1 MTAGVRG
8 SEHTGARRSRLLP
21 RGAGN
26 ATPLLLAEDVAQ
38 TVGGGQ
44 RASAVMVAQLMFT

>member
-1 MTAGVRG
+1 VQAADHGK
-8 SEHTGARRSRLLP
+8 
-21 RGAGN
+21 
-26 ATPLLLAEDVAQ
+26 PLVLFAEDVAQ

>member
-1 MTAGVRG
+1 ML
-8 SEHTGARRSRLLP
+8 RRSPARK
-21 RGAGN
+21 RF
-26 ATPLLLAEDVAQ
+26 LAEDVAQ